1 MDEENRGQCDLRSET
16 RPLGF
21 LTLMPL
27 WKVAGSGYLLTLSM
41 ETPCFVLPVFSELHG
56 RV

>member
-1 MDEENRGQCDLRSET
+1 MRRTEASVTYGQRT